1 MILFHSL
8 TPLPSSPFH
17 PPGEEVVDMAA
28 MVTPQQL
35 GIIQDLVDDAVK
47 QGARLLAGGKIN
59 PNLPNGL
66 FYEPTILADVTPTM
80 RIAQEEVFGP
90 VMSVFKISSEEEA
103 VHVANECQFGLGAC
117 VFCKSD
123 TRGAKI
129 GQQLQCGSTCVNDF
143 ATTYLV
149 QSLPFGGVKNSGFG
163 RFGGPE
169 GLRDLCL
176 QKSVCYDKVPFVRTE
191 IPGIMQFPIKKES
204 VGFGSSLVGL
214 IYGSGVWVKLNA
226 LLGVVKPK

>member
-1 MILFHSL
+1 
-8 TPLPSSPFH
+8 
-17 PPGEEVVDMAA
+17 MAA

-35 GIIQDLVDDAVK
+35 GIIQELVDDAVK
-47 QGARLLAGGKIN
+47 QGARLLTGGKVN

-66 FYEPTILADVTPTM
+66 FYEPTILADVTPKM

-90 VMSVFKISSEEEA
+90 VMSVFKIGSEEEA
-103 VHVANECQFGLGAC
+103 VRVANECQFGLGAC

-214 IYGSGVWVKLNA
+214 IYGSGVGMTLRS
-226 LLGVVKPK
+226 LMGVIKPE